1 LDYFFPLFSALLW
14 GINTLV
20 SKLAAGVIAPAEI
33 AFIRWLLAALL
44 LLPFALRPLLRHR
57 VLVAQNWHR
66 LAVLGALGGV
76 VYQSLAYTAASYTS
90 AINMGV
96 LQALVPLLTI
106 LLSAMVFRSA
116 PSTTTV
122 GGAMVSLLGV
132 LIVISGG
139 HLAPLLAHGLN
150 RGDAMMLGG
159 CCSMAIY
166 NTLLKRWEL
175 DLPLLVS
182 MWVLAIAASV
192 MLLPFYLL
200 TEKHALTPISGG
212 LLLYAALGASIAAPL
227 SWMAGSRRLGPA
239 RVSVFFNLVPL
250 VTAVLAVLLLAEPF
264 SGALL
269 LGGALTL
276 AGVVIVE
283 VIPQHKRKYGTV
295 QKDP

>member
-1 LDYFFPLFSALLW
+1 MDYFFPLLSALLW
-14 GINTLV
+14 GVNTLV

-106 LLSAMVFRSA
+106 LLSAIVLRSA

-150 RGDAMMLGG
+150 RGDAMMLAG

-182 MWVLAIAASV
+182 MWVQAIAASV

-200 TEKHALTPISGG
+200 TEKHALTPVSGG
-212 LLLYAALGASIAAPL
+212 LILYAALGASIAAPL

-250 VTAVLAVLLLAEPF
+250 VTAVLAVLLLSEPF

-276 AGVVIVE
+276 AGVIIVE
-283 VIPQHKRKYGTV
+283 VIPQHRRKYGTV

>member
-1 LDYFFPLFSALLW
+1 LDYFFPLLSALLW

-57 VLVAQNWHR
+57 VLVARNWHR

-106 LLSAMVFRSA
+106 LLSAMVFRSV
-116 PSTTTV
+116 PSATTV

-150 RGDAMMLGG
+150 RGDAMMLAG

-166 NTLLKRWEL
+166 NTLLKRWEF
-175 DLPLLVS
+175 DLPLLVC
-182 MWVLAIAASV
+182 MWVQAVAASV

-200 TEKHALTPISGG
+200 TDKHALTPVSGG
-212 LLLYAALGASIAAPL
+212 LILYAALGASIAAPL

-239 RVSVFFNLVPL
+239 RVSLFFNLVPL
-250 VTAVLAVLLLAEPF
+250 VTAVLAVLLLSEPF
-264 SGALL
+264 SRALL